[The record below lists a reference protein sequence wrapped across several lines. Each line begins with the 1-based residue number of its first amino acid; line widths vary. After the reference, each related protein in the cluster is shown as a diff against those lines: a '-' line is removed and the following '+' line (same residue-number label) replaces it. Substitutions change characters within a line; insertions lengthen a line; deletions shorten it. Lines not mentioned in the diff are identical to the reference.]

1 MLPEE
6 ANEMTARTS
15 EQDWYRLNAHRRL
28 LLSLALACVVAL
40 LAPDTL
46 RIPVRLAFSWD
57 VGVIAF
63 LAMTWRIVQIC
74 PTDQMRET
82 VLANDQG
89 RVGVLL
95 LVLFSVGA
103 SVSSIFFLLQKV
115 KGSDVGAPAVE
126 VALAVVTIVCSWVLT
141 HVMFALHY
149 AHRFYRDDP
158 DTPEQDATGGL
169 RFPGDALPHYWDFL
183 YFSFVIGMTSQVS
196 DVQVTSRAMRHL
208 VLWHGV
214 LSFAFY
220 TIVLALS
227 INIVAG
233 LI

>member
-1 MLPEE
+1 V
-6 ANEMTARTS
+6 AARTT
-15 EQDWYRLNAHRRL
+15 EQEWYRLNAHRRL
-28 LLSLALACVVAL
+28 LLSLAVAVVVAFL
-40 LAPDTL
+40 TPESA

-57 VGVIAF
+57 IGVIAF
-63 LAMTWRIVQIC
+63 LAMTWHVVQIC
-74 PTDQMRET
+74 PTERMQET

-89 RVGVLL
+89 RVGVLV
-95 LVLFSVGA
+95 LVLLSTA
-103 SVSSIFFLLQKV
+103 AAVSAIFFLLHKG
-115 KGSDVGAPAVE
+115 KGSDEGPPLIQ
-126 VALAVVTIVCSWVLT
+126 VALAVLTIVCSWVLT

-158 DTPEQDATGGL
+158 GTPEKDATGGL
-169 RFPGDALPHYWDFL
+169 RFPGDEPPHYWDFL

>member
-1 MLPEE
+1 VSSKENQGQTTFP
-6 ANEMTARTS
+6 A
-15 EQDWYRLNAHRRL
+15 WYRLNAHRRL
-28 LLSLALACVVAL
+28 LLSLAVAGAVAL
-40 LAPDTL
+40 LAPEAL

-63 LAMTWRIVQIC
+63 LALTWRAVQVC
-74 PTDQMRET
+74 PVERMQET

-89 RVGVLL
+89 RVGVLV
-95 LVLFSVGA
+95 LVLLSAAA
-103 SVSSIFFLLQKV
+103 SLAAIFLLLQKA
-115 KGSDVGAPAVE
+115 KGSDAGLPAVQ
-126 VALAVVTIVCSWVLT
+126 VALAVLTIVCSWVLT

-158 DTPEQDATGGL
+158 QTPEKDATGGL
-169 RFPGDALPHYWDFL
+169 RFPDDTPPHYWDFL

-196 DVQVTSRAMRHL
+196 DVQVTSGPMRRL

>member
-1 MLPEE
+1 MNP
-6 ANEMTARTS
+6 ARA
-15 EQDWYRLNAHRRL
+15 ELERYRLNAHRRL
-28 LLSLALACVVAL
+28 VLSLIVLMAALAALPGSLPLSLRVAIAWDSAVVVFL
-40 LAPDTL
+40 LLTG
-46 RIPVRLAFSWD
+46 WM
-57 VGVIAF
+57 IA
-63 LAMTWRIVQIC
+63 RSQRE
-74 PTDQMRET
+74 QMRIT
-82 VLANDQG
+82 VLQNDQG
-89 RVGVLL
+89 RVAVLL
-95 LVLFSVGA
+95 LVLCAIGA
-103 SVSSIFFLLQKV
+103 SVAAIFFLLQQP
-115 KGSDVGAPAVE
+115 KGGGNPPALE
-126 VALAVVTIVCSWVLT
+126 VAFAALTIVCSWLLT

-158 DTPEQDATGGL
+158 ETPEQDATGGL
-169 RFPGDALPHYWDFL
+169 SFPGTRTPHYWDFL

-196 DVQVTSRAMRHL
+196 DVQVTSGAMRML